1 MPRHPD
7 TAVEPNRRLQE
18 ARRRLPSP
26 LRPGKCMSRSEF
38 VTAVNGRLHAD
49 GVLDADIDYD
59 YVVKLE
65 AGKHHWP
72 RDGRRR
78 SAIRAVLR
86 VRDDAEI
93 GFHRERRSRADE
105 AAPDAM
111 SLGAS
116 IEACAVL
123 DGGESSSGW
132 PRELG
137 GGEED
142 LEAPHVRR
150 RSLLRGLAVVTA
162 AAGIISAGHGPRRRI
177 GPTDVSRLTALISLY
192 RSADQEFGGGS
203 LEIGRASC

>member
-49 GVLDADIDYD
+49 GVFDADIDYD

-105 AAPDAM
+105 EVP
-111 SLGAS
+111 
-116 IEACAVL
+116 V
-123 DGGESSSGW
+123 SGTMNLS
-132 PRELG
+132 PGRET
-137 GGEED
+137 
-142 LEAPHVRR
+142 
-150 RSLLRGLAVVTA
+150 RSGD
-162 AAGIISAGHGPRRRI
+162 S
-177 GPTDVSRLTALISLY
+177 LISEVLTGDITGLDSGEY
-192 RSADQEFGGGS
+192 EDW
-203 LEIGRASC
+203 